1 METIMESEITKTI
14 VHIYIIHY
22 DILKD
27 RVNNINTFL
36 EIIKCIES
44 PFIFKVHIIKEFNP
58 DKLPKLDKI
67 ISLNKIENPTK
78 NDEIFN
84 SLLKDI
90 SINNISN
97 ALKHYKSLELISN
110 CENDNDIHIVL
121 EDDIMFSENQMKMF
135 FSNLIEMNNENN
147 YDILFLGLP
156 HTSVVN
162 KHKISIESTLN
173 NEGFHMFPC
182 CESYVVKKSGAK
194 KIYDN
199 FLPIRFETNI
209 QLSYV
214 LTCNPLINSNKMFPN
229 IFADG
234 SKIGTFTSS
243 INPNNVLLHNM
254 KYKMLFNILKQQ
266 TMNSDDHSKIN
277 QILSNSDVKDIVD
290 FKYLHA
296 LYKMQLKLYDEALK
310 IFEEVYVNYK
320 KLHVPMNNK
329 SVFLKNYISLYKQLQ
344 I

>member
-1 METIMESEITKTI
+1 
-14 VHIYIIHY
+14 
-22 DILKD
+22 
-27 RVNNINTFL
+27 
-36 EIIKCIES
+36 
-44 PFIFKVHIIKEFNP
+44 
-58 DKLPKLDKI
+58 
-67 ISLNKIENPTK
+67 
-78 NDEIFN
+78 
-84 SLLKDI
+84 
-90 SINNISN
+90 
-97 ALKHYKSLELISN
+97 
-110 CENDNDIHIVL
+110 
-121 EDDIMFSENQMKMF
+121 
-135 FSNLIEMNNENN
+135 
-147 YDILFLGLP
+147 
-156 HTSVVN
+156 
-162 KHKISIESTLN
+162 
-173 NEGFHMFPC
+173 
-182 CESYVVKKSGAK
+182 
-194 KIYDN
+194 
-199 FLPIRFETNI
+199 
-209 QLSYV
+209 
-214 LTCNPLINSNKMFPN
+214 MFPN